1 MVTGRC
7 GGAAAAQASAARLPS
22 MVFSDLRHALH
33 DVGAPTAVIDRDA
46 FDANLDALSQ
56 RARGLPIRLASK
68 SLRTPAALER
78 ALTHPGFSGVLAYS
92 LPEALV
98 LHARGIHD
106 IVIAYPSVD
115 RTSLKIMFAEAGATE
130 NITLMIDSVAHLDII
145 AEVRDEFAE
154 AAADRSHA
162 GGGAGGDADG
172 GGDGG
177 GAASSVAREPEAGV
191 GSGTRPASGTELASV
206 RVCID
211 VDSSYRLGE
220 EWLGDRIHIGARR
233 SPIRDSASAVGLAEQ
248 VQDRMGFELVG
259 LMFYEG
265 QIAGTADA
273 GRSAKQFMTR
283 ALQKASIAE
292 LKTRRAAIIAA
303 VSQVADLEFVNGGG
317 TGSFESSAAEGTL
330 TELAAGSGLYSPGLF
345 DGYTRFRHTPAAYF
359 ATPVVRRPGP
369 GWVTVFKGGFI
380 ASGPPGPDRLPTI
393 AWPPGLHY
401 SGLEGPGEVQTPLTG
416 SGTEDLRIGDLVWFR
431 HAKAGELAEHFNE
444 FLVVAGSQIV
454 ETWTTYRG
462 EGLVL

>member
-1 MVTGRC
+1 M
-7 GGAAAAQASAARLPS
+7 
-22 MVFSDLRHALH
+22 
-33 DVGAPTAVIDRDA
+33 AVIDRDA
-46 FDANLDALSQ
+46 FDANLAALAE

-78 ALTHPGFSGVLAYS
+78 ALNHPGYSGILAYS
-92 LPEALV
+92 LPEALS
-98 LHARGIHD
+98 LHARGVRD
-106 IVIAYPSVD
+106 IVIGYPSVD
-115 RTSLKIMFAEAGATE
+115 RTSLKIMFAEAGARE

-145 AEVRDEFAE
+145 AEVRDELAE
-154 AAADRSHA
+154 AGQNSAKAERTPA
-162 GGGAGGDADG
+162 
-172 GGDGG
+172 
-177 GAASSVAREPEAGV
+177 EAGV
-191 GSGTRPASGTELASV
+191 GSADSPGTDSAGADRSV

-220 EWLGDRIHIGARR
+220 DWLGDRIHIGARR
-233 SPIRDSASAVGLAEQ
+233 SPIRDPESAVGLAEQ
-248 VQDRMGFELVG
+248 VRARSGVTLVG

-273 GRSAKQFMTR
+273 GRSARRVMTR

-292 LKTRRAAIIAA
+292 LGKRRAAVIAA
-303 VSQVADLEFVNGGG
+303 VRELSDLEFVNGGG

-380 ASGPPGPDRLPTI
+380 ASGVPGTDRLPTI

-416 SGTEDLRIGDLVWFR
+416 PGTEDLRIGDLVWFR

-444 FLVVAGSQIV
+444 FLVVSESRIV